1 MPIPEHVGRLWRALD
16 DRMGD
21 VQSTL
26 WGAVVTAPTFPAVW
40 DANYARIDAAAPDL
54 RLRDVADALLPA
66 LSAVD
71 TDVFHVVAFDPEG
84 TTELLAE
91 LSTLG
96 HTLTWDAV
104 MDLVDEPE
112 IHPDASGVEDM
123 ELGAEL
129 FDRVH
134 ASMQHFGIDPT
145 IAGQMRKLE
154 EALSSA
160 IGKRWFGVRNSA
172 GTVVS
177 LAALVVLEGVGYLD
191 NVVTFPEAR
200 GQGYASA
207 VTARAIAEART
218 SGAEH
223 IWLLAEPADAPVLR
237 LYARLGFREVGKLAA
252 TRGPIDALV

>member
-1 MPIPEHVGRLWRALD
+1 MPIPDHVGRLWRALD

-21 VQSTL
+21 VGPTW
-26 WGAVVTAPTFPAVW
+26 WGAVVTTPAFPAVW

-54 RLRDVADALLPA
+54 RVRDVADVLLPA
-66 LSAVD
+66 LDAVG

-104 MDLVDEPE
+104 MDHVGEPE
-112 IHPDASGVEDM
+112 IDPDTTDVE
-123 ELGAEL
+123 ELEPGLAL

-134 ASMQHFGIDPT
+134 ASMQLFGIDPP
-145 IAGQMRKLE
+145 IATQLRKLE
-154 EALSSA
+154 EASSSA
-160 IGKRWFGVRNSA
+160 IGKRWFGLRDSDGSVA
-172 GTVVS
+172 S
-177 LAALVVLEGVGYLD
+177 LAALVVLEGIGYLD
-191 NVVTFPEAR
+191 NVVTFPKAR
-200 GQGYASA
+200 GRGYASA

-223 IWLLAEPADAPVLR
+223 IWLLAEPANASVLR
-237 LYARLGFREVGKLAA
+237 LYERLGFREVGRLAA
-252 TRGPIDALV
+252 TRGRIDALV